1 MASLTADL
9 DRRIERLSRELE
21 AEFPNVPT
29 EAIEQDLA
37 EETRRMI
44 AAARFDDFVPVLVHR
59 AVRGRLRVAA

>member
-9 DRRIERLSRELE
+9 DRRIERLSRELK